1 MRSIPS
7 LAVAWCLGYAALA
20 LSWSFGAPGFPF
32 GANDPHGPEMG
43 SWLSGATPGWTGA
56 LLAAACCAGA
66 VAASAVA
73 RGVANRRLATAV
85 LAPLAVVLLLVVPD
99 VRVLQNLAYSFSLH
113 FDLVD
118 WPVLNQALC
127 VVGGLLVAGTA
138 IVVLRR
144 PPCARCRRPEAVAGE
159 KTRWTRVGRWAV
171 IVAIC
176 SQLPYAV
183 QRAAW
188 NVGIPMGVSQR
199 FVDDLA
205 ADVVEK
211 GMHPMV
217 LWMLVIPDVLGALL
231 TLGLVM
237 RWGERF
243 PAWVPFL
250 GGRRVP
256 ISLAVVPAT
265 VVSVAVT
272 VAGLA
277 LYRFVWDDGGVKGTA
292 VPGLLWLPWGLALAT
307 ATFAYVMRRRR
318 ICAGHEPPA
327 RSSGLA
333 SAGVDRGGVPKG

>member
-7 LAVAWCLGYAALA
+7 LAAAWCLGYAALA
-20 LSWSFGAPGFPF
+20 LSWAFGAPGFPF
-32 GANDPHGPEMG
+32 GANDPRGPEMG
-43 SWLSGATPGWTGA
+43 SWLSGATPGWAGA
-56 LLAAACCAGA
+56 LLAVACGAGA
-66 VAASAVA
+66 VAAFTVA
-73 RGVANRRLATAV
+73 RGTADRRIAGAV
-85 LAPLAVVLLLVVPD
+85 LVPLAVVLLLVVPD

-138 IVVLRR
+138 MVLLRR
-144 PPCARCRRPEAVAGE
+144 PPCAECRRPEAVAGE
-159 KTRWTRVGRWAV
+159 KTRWTRIGRWAV
-171 IVAIC
+171 VVAIC

-188 NVGIPMGVSQR
+188 NLGIPMGVSQQ

-205 ADVVEK
+205 NDIVEK

-237 RWGERF
+237 RWGERL

-256 ISLAVVPAT
+256 ISLAVVPAA
-265 VVSVAVT
+265 VVSIAVT

-277 LYRFVWDDGGVKGTA
+277 IYRFVWDDGGVKGTA

-318 ICAGHEPPA
+318 ACAGHEP
-327 RSSGLA
+327 SGRMPELA
-333 SAGVDRGGVPKG
+333 TEGGHER

>member
-1 MRSIPS
+1 LPAAAR
-7 LAVAWCLGYAALA
+7 GGAALSAARDGAA
-20 LSWSFGAPGFPF
+20 LSAARDGAALSAARG
-32 GANDPHGPEMG
+32 GAGR
-43 SWLSGATPGWTGA
+43 W
-56 LLAAACCAGA
+56 
-66 VAASAVA
+66 VAA
-73 RGVANRRLATAV
+73 V
-85 LAPLAVVLLLVVPD
+85 LVPLALVLLLIVPD

-127 VVGGLLVAGTA
+127 VLGGLLVACTA
-138 IVVLRR
+138 IVALRR
-144 PPCARCRRPEAVAGE
+144 PPCAECRRPEAVAGE
-159 KTRWTRVGRWAV
+159 RTRWTRIGRWAV
-171 IVAIC
+171 VVAIV

-188 NVGIPMGVSQR
+188 NLGFPLGVSQQ

-205 ADVVEK
+205 NDIVEK
-211 GMHPMV
+211 GLHPIMM
-217 LWMLVIPDVLGALL
+217 WMLVIPDVFGALL

-237 RWGERF
+237 RWGERV

-250 GGRRVP
+250 GDRRVP

-277 LYRFVWDDGGVKGTA
+277 LYRFVWEDGGVEGSA
-292 VPGLLWLPWGLALAT
+292 APALLWLPWGLALAT

-318 ICAGHEPPA
+318 TCAGHGPA
-327 RSSGLA
+327 ERVPGSQGTNTSSTRPL
-333 SAGVDRGGVPKG
+333 VT

>member
-7 LAVAWCLGYAALA
+7 LAAAWCLGYAALA
-20 LSWSFGAPGFPF
+20 LSWAFGAPGFPF
-32 GANDPHGPEMG
+32 GADDPRGREMG
-43 SWLSGATPGWTGA
+43 SWLVGATPGWTGA
-56 LLAAACCAGA
+56 LLAAACGAGA
-66 VAASAVA
+66 VAAFAVA

-85 LAPLAVVLLLVVPD
+85 LVPLAAVLLLVLPD
-99 VRVLQNLAYSFSLH
+99 VRILQNLAYSFSLH

-138 IVVLRR
+138 MVLLRR
-144 PPCARCRRPEAVAGE
+144 PPCGECRRPEDVAGE
-159 KTRWTRVGRWAV
+159 KPRWARIGRWAV

-188 NVGIPMGVSQR
+188 NLGIPMGVSQQ

-205 ADVVEK
+205 DDVVEK

-217 LWMLVIPDVLGALL
+217 LWMLVIPDVFGALL

-243 PAWVPFL
+243 PARVPFL

-277 LYRFVWDDGGVKGTA
+277 LYRFVWEDGGVSGTA
-292 VPGLLWLPWGLALAT
+292 VPGLLWLPWGVALAT

-318 ICAGHEPPA
+318 TCAGHEP
-327 RSSGLA
+327 SGRVPGLT
-333 SAGVDRGGVPKG
+333 AGVVTE